1 MQGDKKRDSRQ
12 KERIMDFKYTAG
24 FKSQI
29 TASSVDPEQGISKA
43 SLEKLSP
50 LIPHEVDLKRNVD
63 LLGVAFNAAVAN
75 TFNKNGDG
83 IDSVAAVAIK
93 DNFIHKPTNIE
104 HNKSRV
110 VGHILK
116 SALTSRTDNS
126 MVGDEEAME
135 TAGPI
140 NISLGAV
147 VYRTVD
153 PNFANM
159 VEESVDPESD
169 LYNVVSASWE
179 IGFNDYYIALG
190 SKNLSE
196 AEIVSDPKQIEELS
210 KFLKANDGEGQ
221 MEDGTLVH
229 RLVVGN
235 IFPLGIGFTANPAA
249 DVKGIYIQDDKK
261 KEKIDAA
268 SEGPIEIDSQSI
280 LKKIKKIQK
289 NISQRNEN
297 TVTSNNEQNIIME
310 QNQNLFEEIKELLAS
325 KLPEKSYSEES
336 VANIAKVVGDAIKEK
351 SEQFEKEKQEALEK
365 QAQAAEAEQ
374 AREAEVEK
382 LQQELSETQEKLQE
396 IEAAQKAQADEARFN
411 LRMENIDSEY
421 ELAEEDRKA
430 LASEVSQLDET
441 DESFES
447 YKEKISVMWAHKN
460 KEKIAEQEAAFQARL
475 DEELQKKLEEL
486 NTAQASETTKAQE
499 TAETEEAEQ
508 AEAEE
513 DVLETVEAEQVD
525 ITNNNGETATE
536 ESLRDQFR
544 KTFSKE
550 NVTINY

>member
-1 MQGDKKRDSRQ
+1 
-12 KERIMDFKYTAG
+12 
-24 FKSQI
+24 
-29 TASSVDPEQGISKA
+29 
-43 SLEKLSP
+43 
-50 LIPHEVDLKRNVD
+50 
-63 LLGVAFNAAVAN
+63 
-75 TFNKNGDG
+75 
-83 IDSVAAVAIK
+83 
-93 DNFIHKPTNIE
+93 KPTNIE

-116 SALTSRTDNS
+116 AALTSRADNS
-126 MVGDEEAME
+126 MVSEEEAME
-135 TAGPI
+135 TIGPI

-159 VEESVDPESD
+159 VEESVNPESD

-196 AEIVSDPKQIEELS
+196 AEIVSDKKQIDELS
-210 KFLKANDGEGQ
+210 KFLKANDGAGK
-221 MEDGTLVH
+221 MDDGTLVH

-249 DVKGIYIQDDKK
+249 DVKGVYIEQDKK
-261 KEKIDAA
+261 KDEIRDPEEYKK
-268 SEGPIEIDSQSI
+268 EGPIEIDSSTF
-280 LKKIKKIQK
+280 LKKIKKMQK
-289 NISQRNEN
+289 NISQRDEN

-351 SEQFEKEKQEALEK
+351 SEQFEKEKQEILEE
-365 QAQAAEAEQ
+365 QAQAAEAEE
-374 AREAEVEK
+374 ARKVEVEK
-382 LQQELSETQEKLQE
+382 LQQELSDTQEKLSE

-411 LRMENIDSEY
+411 LRMESIDQEY
-421 ELAEEDRKA
+421 ELADEDRQA
-430 LASEVSQLDET
+430 LASEVSEIDET
-441 DESFES
+441 EEAFES
-447 YKEKISVMWAHKN
+447 YREKLSVMWAHKN

-475 DEELQKKLEEL
+475 EEELQKKISEL
-486 NTAQASETTKAQE
+486 DTAQASEATETQE
-499 TAETEEAEQ
+499 TEEVAETEQ
-508 AEAEE
+508 AETEE

>member
-1 MQGDKKRDSRQ
+1 
-12 KERIMDFKYTAG
+12 MDFKYTTG
-24 FKSQI
+24 FKSKI
-29 TASSVDPEQGISKA
+29 TASSVDQEEGISKA
-43 SLEKLSP
+43 SLNKLAP
-50 LIPHEVDLKRNVD
+50 LIPDEVDLKRNVD

-83 IDSVAAVAIK
+83 IDSLAAVAIK

-116 SALTSRTDNS
+116 AALTSRADNS
-126 MVGDEEAME
+126 MVSEEEAME
-135 TAGPI
+135 TIGPI

-159 VEESVDPESD
+159 VEESVNPESD

-196 AEIVSDPKQIEELS
+196 AEIVSDKKQIDELS
-210 KFLKANDGEGQ
+210 KFLKANDGAGK
-221 MEDGTLVH
+221 MDDGTLVH

-249 DVKGIYIQDDKK
+249 DVKGVYIEQDKK
-261 KEKIDAA
+261 KDEIRDPEEYKK
-268 SEGPIEIDSQSI
+268 EGPIEIDSSTF
-280 LKKIKKIQK
+280 LKKIKKMQK
-289 NISQRNEN
+289 NISQRDEN

-351 SEQFEKEKQEALEK
+351 SEQFEKEKQEILEE
-365 QAQAAEAEQ
+365 QAQAAEAEE
-374 AREAEVEK
+374 ARKVEVEK
-382 LQQELSETQEKLQE
+382 LQQELSDTQEKLSE

-411 LRMENIDSEY
+411 LRMESIDQEY
-421 ELAEEDRKA
+421 ELADEDRQA
-430 LASEVSQLDET
+430 LASEVSEIDET
-441 DESFES
+441 EEAFES
-447 YKEKISVMWAHKN
+447 YREKLSVMWAHKN

-475 DEELQKKLEEL
+475 EEELQKKISEL
-486 NTAQASETTKAQE
+486 DTAQASEATETQE
-499 TAETEEAEQ
+499 TEEVAETEQ
-508 AEAEE
+508 AETEE

>member
-1 MQGDKKRDSRQ
+1 
-12 KERIMDFKYTAG
+12 MDFKYTAG

-135 TAGPI
+135 TTGPI

-159 VEESVDPESD
+159 VEESVNPESD
-169 LYNVVSASWE
+169 LYSVVSASWE

-210 KFLKANDGEGQ
+210 KFLKANDGEGK

-249 DVKGIYIQDDKK
+249 DVKGIYIPDDKK
-261 KEKIDAA
+261 KEKIDTA

-280 LKKIKKIQK
+280 LKKIKKIKK

>member
-1 MQGDKKRDSRQ
+1 
-12 KERIMDFKYTAG
+12 
-24 FKSQI
+24 
-29 TASSVDPEQGISKA
+29 
-43 SLEKLSP
+43 
-50 LIPHEVDLKRNVD
+50 
-63 LLGVAFNAAVAN
+63 
-75 TFNKNGDG
+75 
-83 IDSVAAVAIK
+83 
-93 DNFIHKPTNIE
+93 
-104 HNKSRV
+104 
-110 VGHILK
+110 
-116 SALTSRTDNS
+116 
-126 MVGDEEAME
+126 
-135 TAGPI
+135 
-140 NISLGAV
+140 
-147 VYRTVD
+147 
-153 PNFANM
+153 
-159 VEESVDPESD
+159 
-169 LYNVVSASWE
+169 
-179 IGFNDYYIALG
+179 LG

-210 KFLKANDGEGQ
+210 KFLKANDGEGK

-249 DVKGIYIQDDKK
+249 DVKGIYIPDDKK
-261 KEKIDAA
+261 KEKIDTA

-280 LKKIKKIQK
+280 LKKIKKIKK